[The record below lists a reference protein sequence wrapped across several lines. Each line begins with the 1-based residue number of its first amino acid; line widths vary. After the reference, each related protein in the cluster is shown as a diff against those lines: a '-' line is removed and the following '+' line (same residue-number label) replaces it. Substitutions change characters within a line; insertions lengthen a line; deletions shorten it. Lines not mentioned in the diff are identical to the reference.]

1 MEYKPQKRLL
11 GINNT
16 KMLKS
21 IELGYLTA
29 ILHLAPHKLS
39 GVNICPKASQG
50 CVKACLN
57 TSGRGRFEFTQ
68 NSRLNKTKYF
78 LNDRLKFLLQ
88 LDNEVKNFKKRAIK
102 QGLKPAVRL
111 NGTSDLIWERYP
123 IKDGKNIMELNPE
136 IQFYDYTK
144 IKNRLSDKLPKN
156 YHLTFSKSES
166 NDSDIK
172 DLLTTAFNIAVV
184 FKDKLPKNYL
194 GRNVVDGDISDLRF
208 LEPKGVIIGLATK
221 GNAKTDNSGFVVN
234 VN

>member
-123 IKDGKNIMELNPE
+123 IKDNKNIMELNSDV
-136 IQFYDYTK
+136 QFYDYTK

-208 LEPKGVIIGLATK
+208 LEPKGVIVGLATK

>member
-21 IELGYLTA
+21 IEMGYLTA

-39 GVNICPKASQG
+39 GANICPKASQG
-50 CVKACLN
+50 CIKACLN

-68 NSRLNKTKYF
+68 KSRLNKTYYF
-78 LNDRLKFLLQ
+78 LKDRQKFLLQ
-88 LDNEVKNFKKRAIK
+88 LNNEIKNFNKKAIK

-123 IKDGKNIMELNPE
+123 IKDNKNIMELNPD

-144 IKNRLSDKLPKN
+144 IKNRLSDKLPNN

-166 NDSDIK
+166 NGDEIK

-184 FKDKLPKNYL
+184 FKDKLPKTYL

-208 LEPKGVIIGLATK
+208 LEPKGVIVGLATK
-221 GNAKTDNSGFVVN
+221 GNAKTDNTGFVVN
-234 VN
+234 LN

>member
-11 GINNT
+11 GINNI

-21 IELGYLTA
+21 IKLGYLTA

-50 CVKACLN
+50 CAMACLN

-68 NSRLNKTKYF
+68 KSRLNKTYYF
-78 LNDRLKFLLQ
+78 LKDRQKFLLQ
-88 LDNEVKNFKKRAIK
+88 LDNEIKNFKKRAIK
-102 QGLKPAVRL
+102 QGLKLAIRL

-123 IKDGKNIMELNPE
+123 VRDNKNIMELNPD
-136 IQFYDYTK
+136 IIFYDYTK
-144 IKNRLSDKLPKN
+144 IKNRLNDKLPKN
-156 YHLTFSKSES
+156 YYLTFSKSES
-166 NDSDIK
+166 NDDEIK

-184 FKDKLPKNYL
+184 FKDKLPKTYL
-194 GRNVVDGDISDLRF
+194 GRKVIDGDISDLRF
-208 LEPKGVIIGLATK
+208 LDKKGSIVGLATK
-221 GNAKTDNSGFVVN
+221 GNAKTDNTGFVVN

>member
-1 MEYKPQKRLL
+1 MKYKPQKRLL

-29 ILHLAPHKLS
+29 ILHLSPHKLS
-39 GVNICPKASQG
+39 GVNICPKASVG
-50 CVKACLN
+50 CARACLN
-57 TSGRGRFEFTQ
+57 TSGRGRFKFTQ
-68 NSRLNKTKYF
+68 ASRLNKTKYF

-111 NGTSDLIWERYP
+111 NGTSDLLWERYP
-123 IKDGKNIMELNPE
+123 IKDNKNIMELNSDV
-136 IQFYDYTK
+136 QFYDYTK

>member
-11 GINNT
+11 GINNI

-21 IELGYLTA
+21 IKLGYLTA

-50 CVKACLN
+50 CAMACLN

-68 NSRLNKTKYF
+68 KSRLNKTYYF
-78 LNDRLKFLLQ
+78 LKDRQKFLLQ
-88 LDNEVKNFKKRAIK
+88 LDKEIKNFKKRAIK
-102 QGLKPAVRL
+102 QGLKLAIRL

-123 IKDGKNIMELNPE
+123 VRDNKNIMELNPD
-136 IQFYDYTK
+136 IIFYDYTK
-144 IKNRLSDKLPKN
+144 IKNRLNDKLPKN
-156 YHLTFSKSES
+156 YYLTFSKSES
-166 NDSDIK
+166 NDDEIK

-184 FKDKLPKNYL
+184 FKDKLPKTYL
-194 GRNVVDGDISDLRF
+194 GRKVIDGDISDLRF
-208 LEPKGVIIGLATK
+208 LDKKGSIVGLATK
-221 GNAKTDNSGFVVN
+221 GNAKTDNTGFVVN

>member
-50 CVKACLN
+50 CIKACLN
-57 TSGRGRFEFTQ
+57 TSGRGRFKFTQ
-68 NSRLNKTKYF
+68 DSRLNKTKYF

-88 LDNEVKNFKKRAIK
+88 LDNEVKNFKKKAIK
-102 QGLKPAVRL
+102 KGLKPAVRL
-111 NGTSDLIWERYP
+111 NGTSDLLFERYP
-123 IKDGKNIMELNPE
+123 IKDGKNIMKLNPD

-144 IKNRLSDKLPKN
+144 IKNRLSDKLPSN

-184 FKDKLPKNYL
+184 FKDKLPKTYL

-208 LEPKGVIIGLATK
+208 LEPKGVIVGLATK
-221 GNAKTDNSGFVVN
+221 GNAKTDDTGFVVN
-234 VN
+234 LN

>member
-29 ILHLAPHKLS
+29 ILHLAPYKLS
-39 GVNICPKASQG
+39 GANICPKASVG
-50 CVKACLN
+50 CAKACLN

-68 NSRLNKTKYF
+68 KSRLNKTYYF
-78 LNDRLKFLLQ
+78 LKDRQKFLLQ
-88 LDNEVKNFKKRAIK
+88 LDNEIKNFAKKAIK
-102 QGLKPAVRL
+102 QGLRPAIRL

-123 IKDGKNIMELNPE
+123 VKNNKNIMELNPD

-172 DLLTTAFNIAVV
+172 ELLTTAFNIAVV
-184 FKDKLPKNYL
+184 FNGKLPKTYL
-194 GRNVVDGDISDLRF
+194 NRPVVDGDISDLRF
-208 LEPKGVIIGLATK
+208 LEPKGVIVGLATK
-221 GNAKTDNSGFVVN
+221 GNAKTDNTGFVVN
-234 VN
+234 LN

>member
-50 CVKACLN
+50 CIKACLN
-57 TSGRGRFEFTQ
+57 TSGRGRFKFTQ

-111 NGTSDLIWERYP
+111 NGTSDLLWERYP
-123 IKDGKNIMELNPE
+123 IKDNKNIMELNSDV
-136 IQFYDYTK
+136 QFYDYTK

-208 LEPKGVIIGLATK
+208 LEPKGVIVGLATK